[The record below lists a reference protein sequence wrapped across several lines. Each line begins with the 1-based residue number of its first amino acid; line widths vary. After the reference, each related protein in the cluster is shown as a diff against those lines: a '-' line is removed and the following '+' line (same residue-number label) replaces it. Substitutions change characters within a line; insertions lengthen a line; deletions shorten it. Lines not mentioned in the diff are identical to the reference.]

1 MIKIKKMK
9 KDITSLKLTR
19 GQKILISLY
28 QLSNGTNKQIRF
40 EDIAV
45 TTYKN
50 FTADFQLKGYPQ
62 YPDTGDIVHKPLY
75 SELKKGG
82 YVLSGN
88 KYFSLTPKGI
98 AYAKKVLRISEQDTT
113 KGNTSPFVKLTA
125 DQQKELDR
133 LKTSSAV
140 ELFLNG
146 KKNEILDID
155 FYSYLG
161 VTVRTNKY
169 DFLGRLTTV
178 EDAIKATQE
187 KSDELYKKLRECHEY
202 LLNRFKENI
211 EFVKQSK
218 GGKR

>member
-1 MIKIKKMK
+1 MKMK
-9 KDITSLKLTR
+9 NEITALKLTR
-19 GQKILISLY
+19 SQMILISLY

-75 SELKKGG
+75 SGLKKGG

-98 AYAKKVLRISEQDTT
+98 VYAKKLLRVSGHDESGKSSTY
-113 KGNTSPFVKLTA
+113 VKLTS

-133 LKTSSAV
+133 LKTSAAV
-140 ELFLNG
+140 KLFLNS
-146 KKNEILDID
+146 KKDEILDID

-178 EDAIKATQE
+178 EEAINATKE
-187 KSDELYKKLRECHEY
+187 KSDVLYEKLRECHEY
-202 LLNRFKENI
+202 LLGRFKENI
-211 EFVKQSK
+211 EFVKHSK

>member
-1 MIKIKKMK
+1 MRN
-9 KDITSLKLTR
+9 DLLLRLTR
-19 GQKILISLY
+19 SQKILISLY
-28 QLSNGTNKQIRF
+28 QLADGTNKQIRF

-45 TTYKN
+45 RAFKN
-50 FTADFQLKGYPQ
+50 FSADFQLKGYPQ
-62 YPDTGDIVHKPLY
+62 YPDTGDIIHKPLY

-98 AYAKKVLRISEQDTT
+98 VYAKKLLCVSENDI
-113 KGNTSPFVKLTA
+113 KPGKTSSFVKLTA
-125 DQQKELDR
+125 DQEKELDR
-133 LKTSSAV
+133 LKTSKAV

-146 KKNEILDID
+146 KKEEILDID
-155 FYSYLG
+155 FYSYLE

-178 EDAIKATQE
+178 EEAINATKGRSE
-187 KSDELYKKLRECHEY
+187 ELYKKLRECHAY
-202 LLNRFKENI
+202 LLQKFKGNI
-211 EFVKQSK
+211 DFVQNSK

>member
-1 MIKIKKMK
+1 MRN
-9 KDITSLKLTR
+9 DSTSLTR
-19 GQKILISLY
+19 SQKILIALY

-45 TTYKN
+45 TAFKN
-50 FTADFQLKGYPQ
+50 FPADFQLKGYPE
-62 YPDTGDIVHKPLY
+62 YPDTGDIIHKPLY
-75 SELKKGG
+75 SDLKKSG

-98 AYAKKVLRISEQDTT
+98 TYAKKILRISEEDDNST
-113 KGNTSPFVKLTA
+113 KSFVKLKA

-133 LKTSSAV
+133 LKGSSAV
-140 ELFLNG
+140 DLFLNG
-146 KKNEILDID
+146 KKEDILDID
-155 FYSYLG
+155 FYQYLG
-161 VTVRTNKY
+161 VTVRTNKM

-178 EDAIKATQE
+178 EDAIGATKG
-187 KSDELYKKLRECHEY
+187 KSDVLYKKLRECHEY
-202 LLNRFKENI
+202 LLQKFKSNI

>member
-1 MIKIKKMK
+1 MNIDIK
-9 KDITSLKLTR
+9 SLKLTR
-19 GQKILISLY
+19 SQKILISLY
-28 QLSNGTNKQIRF
+28 QKANGTNKQIRF
-40 EDIAV
+40 EDIAIAAY
-45 TTYKN
+45 TN
-50 FTADFQLKGYPQ
+50 FPADFQLKGYPQ
-62 YPDTGDIVHKPLY
+62 YPDTGDIIHKPLY

-98 AYAKKVLRISEQDTT
+98 TYAKKLLRVSVKEAEPGKIS
-113 KGNTSPFVKLTA
+113 SFIKLTA

-146 KKNEILDID
+146 KKDEILDID
-155 FYSYLG
+155 FYTYLG

-178 EDAIKATQE
+178 EDAIGATKG
-187 KSDELYKKLRECHEY
+187 KSDELYKKLRECHEF
-202 LLNRFKENI
+202 LLNKFKENV
-211 EFVKQSK
+211 EFVRHSK
-218 GGKR
+218 GGNR

>member
-1 MIKIKKMK
+1 MK
-9 KDITSLKLTR
+9 NEITLLKLTR
-19 GQKILISLY
+19 SQKILVSLY

-45 TTYKN
+45 TAYKN

-62 YPDTGDIVHKPLY
+62 YPDTGDIIHKPLY

-98 AYAKKVLRISEQDTT
+98 AYAKSLLRVSE
-113 KGNTSPFVKLTA
+113 KENKPGKSSSFVKLTA
-125 DQQKELDR
+125 DQQKELER
-133 LKTSSAV
+133 LRTSSAV
-140 ELFLNG
+140 DLYMNG
-146 KKNEILDID
+146 KKDEILDID

-178 EDAIKATQE
+178 EDAISATKD
-187 KSDELYKKLRECHEY
+187 KSDDLYKKLRECHEF
-202 LLNRFKENI
+202 LLGRFKENI
-211 EFVKQSK
+211 EFVKHSK

>member
-1 MIKIKKMK
+1 MK
-9 KDITSLKLTR
+9 NEITSLKLTR
-19 GQKILISLY
+19 SQKILISLY

-45 TTYKN
+45 TTFKN

-62 YPDTGDIVHKPLY
+62 YPDTGDMVHKPLY

-98 AYAKKVLRISEQDTT
+98 VYAKKLLRVSEKDESD
-113 KGNTSPFVKLTA
+113 KTSTYVKLTA

-133 LKTSSAV
+133 LRASAAV
-140 ELFLNG
+140 DLFMNG
-146 KKNEILDID
+146 KKEEILDID

-178 EDAIKATQE
+178 DDAINAT
-187 KSDELYKKLRECHEY
+187 KGRSDELYKKLRECHEY
-202 LLNRFKENI
+202 LINRFKENI

-218 GGKR
+218 GGRR

>member
-1 MIKIKKMK
+1 MM
-9 KDITSLKLTR
+9 KDILHSNLTR
-19 GQKILISLY
+19 AQKILISLY

-50 FTADFQLKGYPQ
+50 FKSDFQLKGYPE
-62 YPDTGDIVHKPLY
+62 YPDTGDIIHKPLY

-98 AYAKKVLRISEQDTT
+98 VYAKKLLRISSSDEPKSTNY
-113 KGNTSPFVKLTA
+113 KKFTA

-133 LKTSSAV
+133 LKSSTAV
-140 ELFLNG
+140 ELFMNN
-146 KKNEILDID
+146 KKEEILDID

-178 EDAIKATQE
+178 EEAINATKE
-187 KSDELYKKLRECHEY
+187 KSDELYNKLRECHEY
-202 LLNRFKENI
+202 LMQRFKDNI
-211 EFVKQSK
+211 DFVKNSK

>member
-1 MIKIKKMK
+1 MDKN
-9 KDITSLKLTR
+9 SALKLTR
-19 GQKILISLY
+19 SQKILISLF
-28 QLSNGTNKQIRF
+28 QLANGTNKQIRF

-45 TTYKN
+45 TAYKN

-62 YPDTGDIVHKPLY
+62 YPDTGDIIHKPLY

-98 AYAKKVLRISEQDTT
+98 VYAKKLLRVSE
-113 KGNTSPFVKLTA
+113 KEIKPGKTSAFVKLTA

-133 LKTSSAV
+133 LKTSKAV

-146 KKNEILDID
+146 KKEEVLDID
-155 FYSYLG
+155 FYSYLE

-178 EDAIKATQE
+178 EDVINATKG
-187 KSDELYKKLRECHEY
+187 KSDELYKKLRECHAY
-202 LLNRFKENI
+202 LLERFKGNI
-211 EFVKQSK
+211 DFVRNSK

>member
-1 MIKIKKMK
+1 MK
-9 KDITSLKLTR
+9 NEITALKLTR
-19 GQKILISLY
+19 SQKIIVSLY
-28 QLSNGTNKQIRF
+28 QLSKGTNKQIRF

-98 AYAKKVLRISEQDTT
+98 VYAKNLLRVLGKDESD
-113 KGNTSPFVKLTA
+113 KTSTYVKLTA
-125 DQQKELDR
+125 DQQRELDR
-133 LKTSSAV
+133 LRASAAV
-140 ELFLNG
+140 DLFLNG
-146 KKNEILDID
+146 KKEEILDID

-178 EDAIKATQE
+178 DDAIDAT
-187 KSDELYKKLRECHEY
+187 KGRSDELYKKLRECHEY
-202 LLNRFKENI
+202 LIGRFKENI

-218 GGKR
+218 GGRR